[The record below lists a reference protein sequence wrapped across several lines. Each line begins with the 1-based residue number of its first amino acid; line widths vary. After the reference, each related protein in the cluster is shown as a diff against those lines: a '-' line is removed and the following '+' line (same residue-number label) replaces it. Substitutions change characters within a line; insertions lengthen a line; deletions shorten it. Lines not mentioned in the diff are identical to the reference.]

1 MSMKATTPCKAGGT
15 YLIAE
20 DIQAHWH
27 IVQPLFSIRDEA
39 AYDKAVASLNALID
53 EVGTD
58 EQHPLYELLDTLGTV
73 IHAYE
78 EKHYSIPECSGV
90 EVLQF
95 LMKEHQ
101 LEPSELPELGPP
113 DIVLEILNG
122 ARDLTVAHIHALAE
136 RFQVAPAVFV

>member
-1 MSMKATTPCKAGGT
+1 MSV
-15 YLIAE
+15 IAE
-20 DIQAHWH
+20 DILTHWR

-39 AYDKAVASLNALID
+39 EYDRAISTLNALID

-78 EKHYSIPECSGV
+78 EKHHPIPECSGV
-90 EVLQF
+90 EVLK
-95 LMKEHQ
+95 LLIEEHQ
-101 LEPSELPELGPP
+101 LEPTDLPELGAP

-122 ARDLTVAHIHALAE
+122 ERELTVTHIHALAKV
-136 RFQVAPAVFV
+136 FQVSPAVFV